1 MLIFY
6 HAPPRMKLVVVIVS
20 RKKPHGIEEKHFKIQ
35 SCDNQSDNLFD
46 VELTLSRNS
55 HQLVFSTYLPPVR
68 RCASF

>member
-20 RKKPHGIEEKHFKIQ
+20 RKKLHGIEEKHFKIQ

-46 VELTLSRNS
+46 VELTLSRNQPS
-55 HQLVFSTYLPPVR
+55 V
-68 RCASF
+68 SFQHLFATHT